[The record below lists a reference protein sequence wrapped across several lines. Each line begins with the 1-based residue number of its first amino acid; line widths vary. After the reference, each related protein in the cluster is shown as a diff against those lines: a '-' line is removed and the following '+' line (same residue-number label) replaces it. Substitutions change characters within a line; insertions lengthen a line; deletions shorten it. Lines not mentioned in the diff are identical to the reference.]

1 MTKTKKVT
9 CSRCKGQG
17 FGTWRVDQ
25 GVCFKCNG
33 VGHQVKLSDSDRET
47 VTAFLIKQE
56 RALIEKDAKALKS
69 EIALIVESWGS
80 DDEDAVRA
88 EQLLA
93 GKRKAWVAAADIT
106 APRTVAAKVA
116 RAALN

>member
-47 VTAFLIKQE
+47 VTAFLIKKE
-56 RALIEKDAKALKS
+56 RAMIEKDAAALKT
-69 EIALIVESWGS
+69 EIALIVESWGL
-80 DDEDAVRA
+80 DDEGVVRA
-88 EQLLA
+88 EQLLE
-93 GKRKAWVAAADIT
+93 GKRKAWLAAADIKS
-106 APRTVAAKVA
+106 PRTVAAGVA
-116 RAALN
+116 KAALN